1 MLMCTSCQMNFDR
14 AFFGKEIWACIEID
28 GLLVNFHQKKR
39 FFLQPIRRL
48 SKRESNLLLPYTHIL
63 ARMP

>member
-28 GLLVNFHQKKR
+28 GLLVNFHQKKG
-39 FFLQPIRRL
+39 FFYNPFAAY
-48 SKRESNLLLPYTHIL
+48 ESVNRIYCYRTHTY
-63 ARMP
+63 